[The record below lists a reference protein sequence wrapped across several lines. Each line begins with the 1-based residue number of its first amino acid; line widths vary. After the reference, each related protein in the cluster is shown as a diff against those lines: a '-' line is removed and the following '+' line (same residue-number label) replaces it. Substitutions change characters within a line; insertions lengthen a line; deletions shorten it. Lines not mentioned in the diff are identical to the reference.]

1 MAHRP
6 VLLATLLVW
15 IAPAVPALAQ
25 EPLTDLLSFL
35 LTNQSVPTGDF
46 VKDTEAAL
54 VTRDT
59 MTRLLLV
66 ELATLPIST
75 SSAGFAYRLN
85 PALGTVERASES
97 FGPFFTE
104 RSLTAGRGQVSF
116 GAAFTT
122 MRFTHLDD
130 RDLRDGQFVSSGNQF
145 RDEPE
150 PFDIETLTLDLE
162 SRTVTFFGNVGVT
175 DRLDVSVAV
184 PLVSMSLSGVR
195 WNTYRGASLLQASA
209 DGQASGF
216 GDIAVRTK
224 YRLAG
229 ARETGVAVV
238 GGECLPPRRNDNP
251 WEGKGERGWGGGG
264 EPPPPT
270 GRSDDLLGAGR
281 ASWRGMLVGSAE
293 RGRVS
298 AHVNGGLSVGGLSN
312 EQHYR
317 GALTVS
323 ASPHVTLIG
332 ELLGRRIEDAGRVSV
347 ARASH
352 PSIVGVDTLRLVTD
366 DASTHT
372 TVAVTGVKW
381 NLAQALILSGNLSV
395 PLTTRG
401 LRPRLTAL
409 VGLDYAFGN

>member
-104 RSLTAGRGQVSF
+104 RSLTAGRGQASF

-238 GGECLPPRRNDNP
+238 GGGGPPTSRS
-251 WEGKGERGWGGGG
+251 G
-264 EPPPPT
+264 EP
-270 GRSDDLLGAGR
+270 LGAGR